1 MQFAKNP
8 LVDWPEVDLELSLI
22 SRLREGERGGPSPDR
37 ALRPLGLLAGTG
49 IPYTVQGD
57 SLVGVLV
64 FSNVVFNLTDLATT
78 FAAVGRG
85 LAGVGPLVTSMS
97 SMTGLSL
104 FAALLMTKAPPTF
117 VTSVVVGSMVPNWN
131 CPVSVVPLNGL
142 PFAVRRSQV
151 LSRYPDRPSFPQAGS
166 LSLYPPRT
174 PLPGAAR

>member
-22 SRLREGERGGPSPDR
+22 SRLREGERGGPSTVR
-37 ALRPLGLLAGTG
+37 AFRPQGLLAGTG

-104 FAALLMTKAPPTF
+104 FAALLMTTAF
-117 VTSVVVGSMVPNWN
+117 LVTGAVLIAVVGVRSASKATRRLVL
-131 CPVSVVPLNGL
+131 CYLLSSTVVFYLISLNNIVWL
-142 PFAVRRSQV
+142 V
-151 LSRYPDRPSFPQAGS
+151 
-166 LSLYPPRT
+166 T
-174 PLPGAAR
+174 